1 MVSRIRRT
9 PTIQQRIEAFEHTN
23 KIAVEAAEEE
33 RRRREEKTARL
44 RAARIAQAAN
54 DRTKSEAK

>member
-1 MVSRIRRT
+1 MVSRIRKT

-23 KIAVEAAEEE
+23 KIAVEAVEEE
-33 RRRREEKTARL
+33 RRKREEKTARL

-54 DRTKSEAK
+54 DDAESEA